1 MGDRQAGKWSG
12 IGSRYRAIKAKI
24 YGNVIQPL
32 VASRNTP
39 HHDALG
45 VALGLVVGLGAPL
58 GSHMVV
64 LGLLRL
70 GLKFNVIVAFGF
82 TFVINPLNAVPMYYG
97 YYLLGSFMLGEP
109 ASLNF
114 ENFRKTIGPVMESEY
129 FWDSMLTF
137 FRLSSAIFFRWLM
150 AAISLAITFGT
161 LAYGTTYYIQR
172 KRLHKAALRLGLE
185 YRNLVERLH
194 TNDSESDVSDKDE
207 DRVHFKQG
215 S

>member
-1 MGDRQAGKWSG
+1 MDNQQAGGWTG
-12 IGSRYRAIKAKI
+12 IGSRYRAIKNKI
-24 YGNVIQPL
+24 YCSVIQPL

-45 VALGLVVGLGAPL
+45 VALGLIVGLGAPL
-58 GSHMVV
+58 GSHMLV
-64 LGLLRL
+64 LGLMRL
-70 GLKFNVIVAFGF
+70 GFKFNVIVAFGF

-97 YYLLGSFMLGEP
+97 YYLLGSFVVGEP

-114 ENFRKTIGPVMESEY
+114 EDFRKTISPVMDSEY
-129 FWDSMLTF
+129 FWESMLTF

-185 YRNLVERLH
+185 YRNLVERLQ
-194 TNDSESDVSDKDE
+194 TNGSESDASGQD
-207 DRVHFKQG
+207 
-215 S
+215 